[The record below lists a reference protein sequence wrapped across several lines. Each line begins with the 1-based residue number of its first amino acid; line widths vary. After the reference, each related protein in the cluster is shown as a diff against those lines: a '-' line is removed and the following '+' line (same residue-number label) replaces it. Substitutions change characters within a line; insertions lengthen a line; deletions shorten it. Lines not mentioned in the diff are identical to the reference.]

1 MKATRRGGAVGV
13 VIRNGTVVTA
23 LESRILDIRCEGG
36 RIVEISPRVET
47 ASGDEVI
54 DASGAYVFPGG
65 VDPHVHMELP
75 LAGTVSADDFESGTA
90 AGVAGGTTTIVDFV
104 TPDRRTDPVDA
115 LVARRAEAGKAVCDY
130 ALHMAITSWSEGT
143 PAAMRRCVE
152 HEGITS
158 FKVYMAYRDTVG
170 IDDAA
175 ILEVMRTAAEL
186 GAVVLV
192 HAEHGAAVEHLRA
205 RFAGTGQTGPRY
217 HALSRPPQLEGEA
230 THRALTLAQVTGA
243 TLYVVHMTCRES
255 VRALADAR
263 ERGQLAH
270 GETCPQYLVLD
281 DSVYEK
287 PGFEGAAFVM
297 SPPIRPRGHQEALW
311 AALRAGTVQSVGTDH
326 CPFNLVGQKDLGLD
340 DFRLIPNG
348 AAGIQDRL
356 SLLYTFGV
364 LANRIDIHQFV
375 DITSTRPAK
384 IFGLHPRKGSI
395 AVGADADLVVWDPA
409 GTRTISATTHRHRV
423 DRSIYEGISVKGV
436 PAAVVLNGRVAVRGG
451 DLDVER
457 GAGRY
462 VGRGRE

>member
-1 MKATRRGGAVGV
+1 
-13 VIRNGTVVTA
+13 
-23 LESRILDIRCEGG
+23 
-36 RIVEISPRVET
+36 
-47 ASGDEVI
+47 
-54 DASGAYVFPGG
+54 VFPGG

-90 AGVAGGTTTIVDFV
+90 AGVAGGTTAIIDFV
-104 TPDRRTDPVDA
+104 TPDRRTDPLDA
-115 LVARRAEAGKAVCDY
+115 LAARRAEAGKAVCDY
-130 ALHMAITSWSEGT
+130 ALHMAITSWNEGT

-152 HEGITS
+152 REGITS
-158 FKVYMAYRDTVG
+158 FKVFMAYGDTVG
-170 IDDAA
+170 IDDGA
-175 ILEVMRTAAEL
+175 ILEVMRAAAEL

-205 RFAGTGQTGPRY
+205 RFAGAGRTEPRY
-217 HALSRPPQLEGEA
+217 HALSRPPELEGEA
-230 THRALTLAQVTGA
+230 THRALTLARVTGA

-255 VRALADAR
+255 VRALRDAR

-311 AALRAGTVQSVGTDH
+311 EALRAGIVQSVGTDH
-326 CPFNLVGQKDLGLD
+326 CPFNLAGQKDLGRD

-375 DITSTRPAK
+375 DIASTRPAK

-395 AVGADADLVVWDPA
+395 SVGADADLVVWDPA

-423 DRSIYEGISVKGV
+423 DRSIYEGIPVRGV
-436 PAAVVLNGRVAVRGG
+436 PAVVVLNGRVAVRGG

>member
-1 MKATRRGGAVGV
+1 
-13 VIRNGTVVTA
+13 
-23 LESRILDIRCEGG
+23 
-36 RIVEISPRVET
+36 
-47 ASGDEVI
+47 
-54 DASGAYVFPGG
+54 
-65 VDPHVHMELP
+65 
-75 LAGTVSADDFESGTA
+75 
-90 AGVAGGTTTIVDFV
+90 
-104 TPDRRTDPVDA
+104 
-115 LVARRAEAGKAVCDY
+115 
-130 ALHMAITSWSEGT
+130 
-143 PAAMRRCVE
+143 
-152 HEGITS
+152 
-158 FKVYMAYRDTVG
+158 
-170 IDDAA
+170 
-175 ILEVMRTAAEL
+175 
-186 GAVVLV
+186 
-192 HAEHGAAVEHLRA
+192 
-205 RFAGTGQTGPRY
+205 
-217 HALSRPPQLEGEA
+217 
-230 THRALTLAQVTGA
+230 
-243 TLYVVHMTCRES
+243 MTCRES

-409 GTRTISATTHRHRV
+409 GTRTISATTHCYRV